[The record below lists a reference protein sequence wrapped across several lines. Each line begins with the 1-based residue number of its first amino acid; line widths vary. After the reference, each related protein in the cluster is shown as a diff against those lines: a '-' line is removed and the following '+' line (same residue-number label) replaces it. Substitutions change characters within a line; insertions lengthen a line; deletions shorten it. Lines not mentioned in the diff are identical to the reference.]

1 MVNKSQNLSL
11 KTGLLKKSGY
21 ICTPILKEM
30 FRKLFLRI
38 AVLLLLCIALQ
49 AKADKT
55 IYLLADIHVMAPSLL
70 DSSDN
75 IAWQKDLAEQRKMQ
89 ELSAPVFDLLV
100 ERIITDHPDV
110 LLICGDLTKD
120 GEKASH
126 QYVIEK
132 LTKIENAGI
141 PVYIIPG
148 NHDHGEME
156 EARKYAN
163 NTYTPAEGGLTE
175 AQFRTAYKDF
185 GYGEN
190 CEIYEGSLCYAVELF
205 PGLTLIG
212 IDTGTNTHVRS
223 KAITW
228 AYQKALEAKDKG
240 NQIIAMAHHSLI
252 PHFYGQE
259 TFMPYSMIDNH
270 EIVRD
275 SLLHAGVK
283 VVFTGH
289 YHISDNT
296 RYIDSEGNEIY
307 DICTGSPISYPCDF
321 RKLVFNDEFKQ
332 LKILTES
339 IKTFDG
345 YDDFPA
351 YAKSRLTDAF
361 YKWAY
366 NWFQEHNVNEL
377 VSEGLSQSVGDAFII
392 HAEGNE
398 PENPGTEEILLL
410 FEEILAMASFIEG
423 GSESKI
429 TEVCLTIK
437 SMLSDYPSEDEKDN
451 VVNDRELII
460 SMTGEPVGIRSIP
473 MSAADDYWYTLQGQ
487 RLNGK
492 PVKPGVYIHNGKK
505 IISRK
510 P

>member
-1 MVNKSQNLSL
+1 MS
-11 KTGLLKKSGY
+11 
-21 ICTPILKEM
+21 
-30 FRKLFLRI
+30 RKLFLRI
-38 AVLLLLCIALQ
+38 AILLLLCLAVQ
-49 AKADKT
+49 VKADKT
-55 IYLLADIHVMAPSLL
+55 IYLLADPHVMGPSLL

-89 ELSAPVFDLLV
+89 DLSAAVFDLLI
-100 ERIITDHPDV
+100 ERVITDHPEA

-120 GEKASH
+120 GEKVSH
-126 QYVIEK
+126 KYVIEK
-132 LTKIENAGI
+132 LTKVKNAGI

-175 AQFRTAYKDF
+175 AQFRTTYKDF
-185 GYGEN
+185 GYGGD

-223 KAITW
+223 KAIKW
-228 AYQKALEAKDKG
+228 VCEKALEAKGKG
-240 NQIIAMAHHSLI
+240 NQVIAMAHHSLL
-252 PHFYGQE
+252 PHFYDQE
-259 TFMPYSMIDNH
+259 SFMAYSMIDNH

-321 RKLVFNDEFKQ
+321 RKLVFDDEFKQ

-339 IKTFDG
+339 VTSLHGF
-345 YDDFPA
+345 DDFPS
-351 YAKSRLTDAF
+351 YAKSRLMDAF
-361 YKWAY
+361 NRWAY
-366 NWFQEHNVNEL
+366 NWFEEHNVSSM
-377 VSEGLSQSVGDAFII
+377 VSEALAPTIADAFII
-392 HAEGNE
+392 HAEGDE
-398 PENPGTEEILLL
+398 PGNSGTEEILLL
-410 FEEILAMASFIEG
+410 YEDILAMAPVIEG
-423 GSESKI
+423 ESEGRI
-429 TEVCLTIK
+429 TKVCLTIK
-437 SMLSDYPSEDEKDN
+437 SMLGDYPSEDEVDN
-451 VVNDRELII
+451 VVNDRELTI
-460 SMTGEPVGIRSIP
+460 SMTGEPLGIPEPVEGSQELRQAQSP
-473 MSAADDYWYTLQGQ
+473 YWYTLQGQ

-492 PVKPGVYIHNGKK
+492 PVAPGVYIRNGKK
-505 IISRK
+505 IISH
-510 P
+510 